1 MTGIDLPLH
10 KRLALALDT
19 PDLDSALDLVR
30 RTRGAV
36 GTYKVGLE
44 LYTAVGPAILKAL
57 RKEDVDVF
65 LDLKLHDIPTTVS
78 GAVHSAARHEVALLT
93 VHASGGPTMLKAAH
107 AALSGQTMVPGGS
120 MTRLLAVTVLTHLTG
135 NELAALGYSGG
146 PDEVVV
152 RLAKLAHA
160 AGLFGVV
167 CSPEEAL
174 LVRQAC
180 GPDFAI
186 VCPGIR
192 SKDAGPSRDD
202 QARTASAYEAV
213 KNGADIV
220 VVGRPIRSAPDPA
233 EAAARL
239 LDEIAQGLQARS

>member
-1 MTGIDLPLH
+1 MIDLPLA

-44 LYTAVGPAILKAL
+44 LYTAVGPQILKAL

-65 LDLKLHDIPTTVS
+65 LDLKLHDIPNTVM
-78 GAVHSAARHEVALLT
+78 GAVHAAARHEVSLLT
-93 VHASGGPTMLKAAH
+93 VHASGGSAMLKAAQS
-107 AALSGQTMVPGGS
+107 ALAGQTMIPGS
-120 MTRLLAVTVLTHLTG
+120 SVTRLLAVTVLTHLTG
-135 NELAALGYSGG
+135 NELAAVGFSSG
-146 PDEVVV
+146 PDEVVARLA
-152 RLAKLAHA
+152 RLAKD

-167 CSPEEAL
+167 CSPEEAA
-174 LVRQAC
+174 LVRKAC

-192 SKDAGPSRDD
+192 SKDAGPGRDD
-202 QARTASAYEAV
+202 QARTASAFEAV

-233 EAAARL
+233 GAAARL
-239 LDEIAQGLQARS
+239 LDEIAQGLQARA

>member
-1 MTGIDLPLH
+1 MVDLPLA

-44 LYTAVGPAILKAL
+44 LFTAVGPAILTAL
-57 RKEDVDVF
+57 AKEDVDVF
-65 LDLKLHDIPTTVS
+65 LDLKLHDIPNTVM
-78 GAVHSAARHEVALLT
+78 GAVQAAARHEVALLT
-93 VHASGGPTMLKAAH
+93 VHASGGPAMLKAAQSALAGKTMIPG
-107 AALSGQTMVPGGS
+107 AAS
-120 MTRLLAVTVLTHLTG
+120 TRLLAVTALTHLTG
-135 NELAALGYSGG
+135 NELAAVGFHGG

-152 RLAKLAHA
+152 RLARLAA
-160 AGLFGVV
+160 DAGLFGVV
-167 CSPEEAL
+167 CSPEEAA
-174 LVRQAC
+174 LVRSAC
-180 GPDFAI
+180 GPDLAI

-192 SKDAGPSRDD
+192 SKDAGPARDD
-202 QARTASAYEAV
+202 QARTASAFEAV
-213 KNGADIV
+213 SSGADIV

-239 LDEIAQGLQARS
+239 LDEIAQGLQARA

>member
-1 MTGIDLPLH
+1 MPDLPLS

-44 LYTAVGPAILKAL
+44 LYTAVGPQILKAL
-57 RKEDVDVF
+57 RREDVDVF
-65 LDLKLHDIPTTVS
+65 LDLKLHDIPNTVT
-78 GAVHSAARHEVALLT
+78 GAVHAAARHEVALLT
-93 VHASGGPTMLKAAH
+93 VHASGGPAMLAA
-107 AALSGQTMVPGGS
+107 AQGALAGKTTVPGAGV
-120 MTRLLAVTVLTHLTG
+120 TRLLAVTALTHLTG
-135 NELAALGYSGG
+135 NELAAIGFSGG

-152 RLAKLAHA
+152 RLARLAKD
-160 AGLFGVV
+160 AGLYGVV
-167 CSPEEAL
+167 CSPEEAA
-174 LVRQAC
+174 LVRKEC
-180 GPDFAI
+180 GPDLAI

-192 SKDAGPSRDD
+192 SKDASPARDD
-202 QARTASAYEAV
+202 QARTATAFEAV
-213 KNGADIV
+213 KDGADVV

-239 LDEIAQGLQARS
+239 LDEIAQGLQARA